1 MFLNFLLI
9 RVFLVILFDD
19 IILNVVIIIFDYCLK
34 KLYIYFSYLMIIVII
49 CFEIR
54 RKIEKWKVMII
65 GYVLLIR
72 ILILN

>member
-19 IILNVVIIIFDYCLK
+19 IILKVVIIIFDYCLK